1 MNLCWETIDAETY
14 VIKNRTGGTL
24 VLLCWNGQQ
33 WKISASEID
42 YCDYVWNCDRFQA
55 DEAKRE
61 ALEQLTEAYME
72 DIEAKRATMEELGEI
87 E

>member
-42 YCDYVWNCDRFQA
+42 YCDYVWNCDRFQVVQQPTT
-55 DEAKRE
+55 KVVG
-61 ALEQLTEAYME
+61 L
-72 DIEAKRATMEELGEI
+72 
-87 E
+87 